1 MMIRPSTLF
10 TGEALEAMK
19 QGATSLHTS
28 HPDLDPV
35 VCLEII
41 CGGFIAYRS
50 STSFE
55 HWMKLTLHV
64 VVNYVPEMLDE
75 NADADNAVAI
85 ANDVTSFVYLLQT
98 PHKRPQ

>member
-1 MMIRPSTLF
+1 MMVRPSTLF
-10 TGEALEAMK
+10 TGEALETMK
-19 QGATSLHTS
+19 QGASSLHKS

-55 HWMKLTLHV
+55 HWIELTLHV

-75 NADADNAVAI
+75 NADGENAVAI

-98 PHKRPQ
+98 TDERPQ